1 MSGAPALVL
10 ASASPTRARM
20 LRAAGVDFDVAPAHV
35 DEEAARDS
43 LRAEGAS
50 AADAAMALAELKAL
64 RISAR
69 RPEDLVVGAD
79 QILSLGARWFAKPP
93 DRAAARAQLL
103 ALRGREHRLDSAACA
118 AMGGAP
124 VWRAADSA
132 RLSVRPFGDGFL
144 DSYLDS
150 CLEAGGGGG
159 ALGSVGAYRVEGP
172 GAQLFSAI
180 DGDRFTVLGLPLL
193 PLLEYLRQRGML
205 ER

>member
-1 MSGAPALVL
+1 MSAAPALVL
-10 ASASPTRARM
+10 ASASPARARM
-20 LRAAGVDFDVAPAHV
+20 LRAAGLDFDVAPARV
-35 DEEAARDS
+35 DEDAARDS
-43 LRAEGAS
+43 LRTEGAS

-79 QILSLGARWFAKPP
+79 QMLSLGERWFAKPP

-103 ALRGREHRLDSAACA
+103 ALRGRQHRLDSAACA

-124 VWRAADSA
+124 VWRAAGVA
-132 RLSVRPFGDGFL
+132 RLTVRPFGASFL
-144 DSYLDS
+144 DSYLDA
-150 CLEAGGGGG
+150 CLDPGGG
-159 ALGSVGAYRVEGP
+159 ALESVGAYRVEGR

-180 DGDRFTVLGLPLL
+180 DGDHFVILGLPLL
-193 PLLEYLRQRGML
+193 PLLEYLRQRGIL

>member
-10 ASASPTRARM
+10 ASASPARARM
-20 LRAAGVDFDVAPAHV
+20 LRAAGVDFEAEPARV

-79 QILSLGARWFAKPP
+79 QILSLGERWFAKPP

-144 DSYLDS
+144 DSYLDA
-150 CLEAGGGGG
+150 CFDPGGGG

-180 DGDRFTVLGLPLL
+180 DGDHFTILGLPLL

>member
-64 RISAR
+64 RISAQ
-69 RPEDLVVGAD
+69 RPEYLVVGAD

-150 CLEAGGGGG
+150 CLEAGGGG
-159 ALGSVGAYRVEGP
+159 ALESVGAYRVEGP

-180 DGDRFTVLGLPLL
+180 DGDYFTILGLPLL